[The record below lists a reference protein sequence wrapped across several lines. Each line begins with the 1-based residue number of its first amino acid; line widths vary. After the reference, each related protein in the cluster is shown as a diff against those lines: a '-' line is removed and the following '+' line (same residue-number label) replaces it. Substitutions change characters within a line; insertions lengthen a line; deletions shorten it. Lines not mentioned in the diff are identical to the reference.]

1 MNHLLWKQRIQFCL
15 EGKENIEK
23 TAVKELLEAK
33 YSLIKTKGKAKV
45 DSVLEKEYD
54 NNNDGIL
61 DSDEAEALKEDLKP
75 KP

>member
-1 MNHLLWKQRIQFCL
+1 M
-15 EGKENIEK
+15 
-23 TAVKELLEAK
+23 LEAK